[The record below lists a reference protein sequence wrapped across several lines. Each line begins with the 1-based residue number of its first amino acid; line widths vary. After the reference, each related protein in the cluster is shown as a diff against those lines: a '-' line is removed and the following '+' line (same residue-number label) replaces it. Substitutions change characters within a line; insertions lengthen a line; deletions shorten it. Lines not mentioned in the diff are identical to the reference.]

1 MTDLKKKLIKD
12 VITRTVVA
20 ILIIT
25 ICYSISWITIC
36 EMLKLIAL
44 CFGLTFRWSIA
55 TGIWMVICLL
65 WNVSRLFDR

>member
-25 ICYSISWITIC
+25 ICYGISWITRC
-36 EMLKLIAL
+36 GMLKLIAL

>member
-1 MTDLKKKLIKD
+1 MTDLKKKLIKN

-20 ILIIT
+20 ALIIS
-25 ICYSISWITIC
+25 ICYGISWITIC
-36 EMLKLIAL
+36 GMLKLIAL